1 MPELKDFHAK
11 GPELNQKGAI
21 YIMFQH
27 HKKNV
32 HSKSN
37 LHNEILNS
45 KK

>member
-11 GPELNQKGAI
+11 GPEVNQKGAI
-21 YIMFQH
+21 FQH
-27 HKKNV
+27 HKKNG

-37 LHNEILNS
+37 LHNEILNG

>member
-11 GPELNQKGAI
+11 GPEQNQKGA
-21 YIMFQH
+21 MFQH